1 MDLTISIETKNG
13 ATVIYPD
20 GFINAHTVNQ
30 FEETLQKLVKDGQYH
45 LVLNGRGLQYISSA
59 GLGAL
64 MGVIEEIR
72 ENDGDIHLCNLSESV
87 FNVFDILG
95 FTELY
100 EIFEEE
106 VPAIRAFDGH
116 KWK

>member
-1 MDLTISIETKNG
+1 MELKLEIENKEG
-13 ATVIYPD
+13 VTVIYPD

-30 FEETLQKLVKDGQYH
+30 FEETLQNLVKEKHYRI
-45 LVLNGRGLQYISSA
+45 VLNGEGLEYISSA
-59 GLGAL
+59 GMGAL

-72 ENDGDIHLCNLSESV
+72 DNDGDIHLCNLSESV

-106 VPAIRAFDGH
+106 APAITAFDGH
-116 KWK
+116 NRK

>member
-1 MDLTISIETKNG
+1 MELNITVEHRDKVSI
-13 ATVIYPD
+13 VYPE

-30 FEETLQKLVKDGQYH
+30 FEQALQNLVEEKRFR
-45 LVLNGRGLQYISSA
+45 LIINGKRLQYISSA

-72 ENDGDIHLCNLSESV
+72 DNEGDIRLCSLAESV

-106 VPAIRAFDGH
+106 EPAISAFGGLDG
-116 KWK
+116 K

>member
-1 MDLTISIETKNG
+1 MELTITIENKEGT
-13 ATVIYPD
+13 TVIYPD
-20 GFINAHTVNQ
+20 GFINAHTVNR
-30 FEETLQKLVKDGQYH
+30 FEETLQNLVKEKQYRLVVNGQ
-45 LVLNGRGLQYISSA
+45 NLQYISSA

-72 ENDGDIHLCNLSESV
+72 DNDGDIHLSNLSESV

-100 EIFEEE
+100 EIFDGEA
-106 VPAIRAFDGH
+106 PAIRAFDGH
-116 KWK
+116 NRK

>member
-1 MDLTISIETKNG
+1 MELNIRIENKEG
-13 ATVIYPD
+13 ATVIYPN

-30 FEETLQKLVKDGQYH
+30 FEDILQNLVKEKQYR
-45 LVLNGRGLQYISSA
+45 LILNGQDLQYISSA

-72 ENDGDIHLCNLSESV
+72 NNDGDIHLCNLSESV

-106 VPAIRAFDGH
+106 APAIRAFDGH
-116 KWK
+116 NRK

>member
-1 MDLTISIETKNG
+1 MELKLKIEDKQG
-13 ATVIYPD
+13 VTVIYPN

-30 FEETLQKLVKDGQYH
+30 FEETLQNLVKEKKYRLVINGQD
-45 LVLNGRGLQYISSA
+45 LEYISSA
-59 GLGAL
+59 GMGAL

-72 ENDGDIHLCNLSESV
+72 DNKGNIHLCNLSESV

-100 EIFEEE
+100 KIFEEE
-106 VPAIRAFDGH
+106 EPAISAFDGQNR
-116 KWK
+116 K

>member
-1 MDLTISIETKNG
+1 MELTITIENKAGTV
-13 ATVIYPD
+13 VIYPD

-30 FEETLQKLVKDGQYH
+30 FEETLQNLVKEKQYRLVVNGQK
-45 LVLNGRGLQYISSA
+45 LQYISSA

-72 ENDGDIHLCNLSESV
+72 DNDGDIHLCSLRESV

-100 EIFEEE
+100 EIFDEEA
-106 VPAIRAFDGH
+106 PAIRAFDGH
-116 KWK
+116 NRK

>member
-1 MDLTISIETKNG
+1 MELTIKIENKEG
-13 ATVIYPD
+13 AAVICPD

-30 FEETLQKLVKDGQYH
+30 FEETLQNLVKEKQYR
-45 LVLNGRGLQYISSA
+45 LVLNGQGLEYISSA

-72 ENDGDIHLCNLSESV
+72 DNDGDIHLCNLSESV

-106 VPAIRAFDGH
+106 APAISAFDGH
-116 KWK
+116 NRK